1 MTFNY
6 VAQNFYLATLRA
18 HSINL
23 LVRSAFL
30 NLFSLSNTF
39 LVFLF
44 CQKDIKLTE
53 ILDLST
59 LVFSENK
66 S

>member
-1 MTFNY
+1 M
-6 VAQNFYLATLRA
+6 
-18 HSINL
+18 
-23 LVRSAFL
+23 RSAFL

-59 LVFSENK
+59 LVFSGK
-66 S
+66 AF